1 MKPCADCM
9 NVSMLRLNLSNSAL
23 SFLDDL
29 PSKQFKQLVN
39 TLFNLLKNPTPQD
52 PSLLKGYP
60 YLRVDFGEYRIV
72 YQVQGDD
79 LQVLFI
85 GKRNDDDVY
94 KKLSRL
100 AK

>member
-1 MKPCADCM
+1 MKPCAGCKND
-9 NVSMLRLNLSNSAL
+9 SILRLNLTNAAL

-52 PSLLKGYP
+52 SSLLKGYP
-60 YLRVDFGEYRIV
+60 YRRIDFGEYRIV
-72 YQVQGDD
+72 YQVQGED
-79 LQVLFI
+79 LQVLVI
-85 GKRNDDDVY
+85 GKRRDDDVY